1 MTIQELIDLMN
12 SRRGMRLT
20 PLKEKILRSAWK
32 GHTYADMADKFYY
45 NEAYLKNLATEIWND
60 ISIISGKVITKNNL
74 RLKFDTE
81 ESEVLILNYNRLI
94 DYKVVDEN
102 DIFEFPGSPIS
113 INCRFYVERPPL
125 EDLAYYEIR
134 KSGSVTCIHSPLK
147 MGKSS
152 LLIRILN
159 QAQQVNYKTVTIDLK
174 TIDNILFQDLDKFL
188 RWFCVN
194 VTRQLNLPNRIDEY
208 WDDLLGSK
216 VNCTQYFQDYI
227 LPSVHRPIVL
237 AFNEFNKIFNQNL
250 IVHEFSSLLRFW
262 HEQSKEFRIWKK
274 LRLVIV
280 NSIKNFV
287 PLDPNQ
293 SPFNVGLPLEIL
305 PFTVEQIQDLANRY
319 QLDWIGDKGKNNA
332 QILLELV
339 NGHPYLVRLA
349 FYYLVTDQLSLDE
362 LQKLS
367 GSVIYVYQDYLKALL
382 FILQRNPLLLAPL
395 RELLLGR
402 RPLDIDSA
410 IAYQLESLGLIE
422 FRENRATIS
431 CRLYKYYF
439 GKKLTRDR
447 LEVDKLN

>member
-1 MTIQELIDLMN
+1 MNIEELIDLIN

-32 GHTYADMADKFYY
+32 GYSYPDMADKFYY
-45 NEAYLKNLATEIWND
+45 NEAYLKNLSTEIWND
-60 ISIISGKVITKNNL
+60 LSIISGKVITKNNL
-74 RLKFDTE
+74 RLEFDKE
-81 ESEVLILNYNRLI
+81 ESEILPLECNRLFNFRI
-94 DYKVVDEN
+94 EDEN

-125 EDLAYYEIR
+125 ENLAYYEIR
-134 KSGSVTCIHSPLK
+134 KPGSVISIHAPLK

-159 QAQQVNYKTVTIDLK
+159 QAHQVSYRTVTIDLK
-174 TIDNILFQDLDKFL
+174 TIDNVLFQDLDKFL

-194 VTRQLNLPNRIDEY
+194 VTRQLKLPNRIDEY

-262 HEQSKEFRIWKK
+262 YEQSKEFPKWKK

-305 PFTVEQIQDLANRY
+305 PFTVEQIQDLANRHE
-319 QLDWIGDKGKNNA
+319 LDWIGERGKNNA
-332 QILLELV
+332 QILLEVV

-349 FYYLVTDQLSLDE
+349 FYYLLTNQISLDE
-362 LQKLS
+362 LEKLS
-367 GSVIYVYQDYLKALL
+367 GSVLYVYQDYLKALL
-382 FILQRNPLLLAPL
+382 FILQRNPLLLDPL
-395 RELLLGR
+395 REILLGR
-402 RPLDIDSA
+402 KPLDIDSA

-422 FRENRATIS
+422 FRENRPSIS
-431 CRLYKYYF
+431 CRLYQYYF
-439 GKKLTRDR
+439 GQKLARDR
-447 LEVDKLN
+447 LKVDKLN

>member
-1 MTIQELIDLMN
+1 MNIEELIDLMN
-12 SRRGMRLT
+12 SRRRMQLT

-45 NEAYLKNLATEIWND
+45 HESYLKTLATEIWND
-60 ISIISGKVITKNNL
+60 LSIISGQVITKNNL
-74 RLKFDTE
+74 RLKFDSE
-81 ESEVLILNYNRLI
+81 ESEILTLDHNRLI
-94 DYKVVDEN
+94 DIKATDEN
-102 DIFEFPGSPIS
+102 DIFEFPGSPIA
-113 INCRFYVERPPL
+113 IDCRFYVERPPL
-125 EDLAYYEIR
+125 EELAYYEIR
-134 KSGSVTCIHSPLK
+134 KSGSVTCIHAPLK

-159 QAQQVNYKTVTIDLK
+159 QAEQVNYLTVSIDLK
-174 TIDNILFQDLDKFL
+174 TIDNVLFQDLDKFL

-194 VTRQLNLPNRIDEY
+194 VTRQLKLPNRIDQY

-216 VNCTQYFQDYI
+216 VNCTQYFQEYI
-227 LPSVHRPIVL
+227 LPSIHRPVVL

-250 IVHEFSSLLRFW
+250 ILHEFSSLLRFW
-262 HEQSKEFRIWKK
+262 HEQSKELRVWKK
-274 LRLVIV
+274 LRLIIV

-319 QLDWIGDKGKNNA
+319 ELDWIGERGKNNA
-332 QILLELV
+332 QILLEVV

-349 FYYLVTDQLSLDE
+349 FYYLLTNQISLDE
-362 LQKLS
+362 LETLS
-367 GSVIYVYQDYLKALL
+367 GSVLYVYQDYLKALL
-382 FILQRNPLLLAPL
+382 FILQRNPLLLDPL
-395 RELLLGR
+395 REILLGR
-402 RPLDIDSA
+402 KPLDIDSA

-431 CRLYKYYF
+431 CRLYQYYF
-439 GKKLTRDR
+439 EQKLTSDR
-447 LEVDKLN
+447 LKVDKLN

>member
-1 MTIQELIDLMN
+1 MNIEELIDLMN
-12 SRRGMRLT
+12 SQRGTQLT
-20 PLKEKILRSAWK
+20 PLKEKILRCAWK
-32 GHTYADMADKFYY
+32 GHTYTCMADQLYY
-45 NEAYLKNLATEIWND
+45 NEAYLKNIATEIWND
-60 ISIISGKVITKNNL
+60 LSRLSGEAITKNNL
-74 RLKFDTE
+74 RLIFDNQ
-81 ESEVLILNYNRLI
+81 ESEIVPFEYNRLI
-94 DYKVVDEN
+94 DFKSTDEN

-113 INCRFYVERPPL
+113 ANCRFYVERPPL
-125 EDLAYYEIR
+125 ENLAYYEIR
-134 KSGSVTCIHSPLK
+134 KSGSVTCIHASLK

-159 QAQQVNYKTVTIDLK
+159 QAQQAHYRTVTIDLK
-174 TIDNILFQDLDKFL
+174 TVDNVLFQDLDKFL

-194 VTRQLNLPNRIDEY
+194 VSRQLKLPNRLDEY

-216 VNCTQYFQDYI
+216 MNCTQYFENYI
-227 LPSVHRPIVL
+227 LPSVHRPVVL
-237 AFNEFNKIFNQNL
+237 AFNEFNKVFNQNV

-262 HEQSKEFRIWKK
+262 HEQSKQLPIWKK

-319 QLDWIGDKGKNNA
+319 ELDWIGERGKSNA

-349 FYYLVTDQLSLDE
+349 FYYLVTNQISLEE
-362 LQKLS
+362 LEKLS

-382 FILQRNPLLLAPL
+382 FVLHRNPPLLDPL
-395 RELLLGR
+395 REILLGR
-402 RPLDIDSA
+402 KSLDIDSA
-410 IAYQLESLGLIE
+410 IAYQLDLSGNSQPNHSKPLQL
-422 FRENRATIS
+422 F
-431 CRLYKYYF
+431 
-439 GKKLTRDR
+439 
-447 LEVDKLN
+447 LEILPSA

>member
-1 MTIQELIDLMN
+1 MNMNIEELIDLMN
-12 SRRGMRLT
+12 SRRRMQLT

-32 GHTYADMADKFYY
+32 GHTYSDMADKFYY

-60 ISIISGKVITKNNL
+60 LSIISGEVITKNNL
-74 RLKFDTE
+74 RLKFDNE
-81 ESEVLILNYNRLI
+81 EPEILTLDHDRLI
-94 DYKVVDEN
+94 DFKAMDEN
-102 DIFEFPGSPIS
+102 DIFEFPGSPIA
-113 INCRFYVERPPL
+113 IDCRFYVERPPL

-134 KSGSVTCIHSPLK
+134 KPGSVTCIHAPLK
-147 MGKSS
+147 MGKNS

-159 QAQQVNYKTVTIDLK
+159 QAKQANYLSVNIDLK

-194 VTRQLNLPNRIDEY
+194 VTRQLNLPNQIDKY
-208 WDDLLGSK
+208 WDDILGSK
-216 VNCTQYFQDYI
+216 VNCTQYFQNYI

-262 HEQSKEFRIWKK
+262 HEQSKEVRIWKK

-280 NSIKNFV
+280 NSFKNFV

-319 QLDWIGDKGKNNA
+319 ELDWIGERGTNNS

-339 NGHPYLVRLA
+339 NGHPYLIRLA
-349 FYYLVTDQLSLDE
+349 FYYLVTNQISLEE
-362 LQKLS
+362 LEKLS
-367 GSVIYVYQDYLKALL
+367 GSVIYMYQDYLKALL
-382 FILQRNPLLLAPL
+382 FILQRNPLLLNPL

-402 RPLDIDSA
+402 RALDIDSA
-410 IAYQLESLGLIE
+410 IAYQLESLGLIK
-422 FRENRATIS
+422 FRENRSIIS
-431 CRLYKYYF
+431 CLLYQYYF
-439 GKKLTRDR
+439 EKKLTS
-447 LEVDKLN
+447 EI

>member
-1 MTIQELIDLMN
+1 MNMNIEELIDLMN
-12 SRRGMRLT
+12 SRRGMQLT

-32 GHTYADMADKFYY
+32 GYTYPEMAERFYY
-45 NEAYLKNLATEIWND
+45 NEAYLKNIATEIWND
-60 ISIISGKVITKNNL
+60 LSLLSGKTIAKNNL
-74 RLKFDTE
+74 RFTFDNE
-81 ESEVLILNYNRLI
+81 EAEIIPLEYDRLI
-94 DYKVVDEN
+94 DVKVMDEN
-102 DIFEFPGSPIS
+102 DIFEFPGSPIP

-134 KSGSVTCIHSPLK
+134 KSGSVTCIHAPLK

-159 QAQQVNYKTVTIDLK
+159 QAKRSNYRTVTIDLK
-174 TIDNILFQDLDKFL
+174 TVDNILFQDLDKFL

-194 VTRQLNLPNRIDEY
+194 VTRQLKLSNQIDEY

-216 VNCTQYFQDYI
+216 VNCTQYFQGYI
-227 LPSVHRPIVL
+227 LPSVHRPVVL

-262 HEQSKEFRIWKK
+262 HEQSKEFAIWKK

-280 NSIKNFV
+280 NSIKSFV

-293 SPFNVGLPLEIL
+293 SPFNVGLPLEIS
-305 PFTVEQIQDLANRY
+305 PFTAQEIQDLANRY
-319 QLDWIGDKGKNNA
+319 ELDWIGERGAKNSK
-332 QILLELV
+332 ILLDLV

-349 FYYLVTDQLSLDE
+349 FYYLVTNQISLEE
-362 LQKLS
+362 LDKLS

-382 FILQRNPLLLAPL
+382 FILQRNPLLLDTL
-395 RELLLGR
+395 RNLLSER
-402 RPLDIDSA
+402 KPLDIDSA

-422 FRENRATIS
+422 FRENKATIS
-431 CRLYKYYF
+431 CRLYQDYF
-439 GKKLTRDR
+439 EKKL
-447 LEVDKLN
+447 V